1 MTGERLNA
9 EQRRRVERARPLVD
23 QLARMMVHRL
33 PRTHEDDLRSAGYEA
48 LVRCG
53 LRYDP
58 DQGTPFRA
66 YSYYRIRGA
75 MIDVARRATPAVR
88 RRSRAMRALEATQS
102 LLEQAHGREQGEGP
116 DPRTLQQRVD
126 TAADL
131 IAQATAAVV
140 LSRIGGPDPD
150 AVADSTTPVDDAIDD
165 VRIREHVKQLL
176 ARCSEEERAMIH
188 ALYDEGLSMSE
199 LGERMGR
206 NKSTVSRRHAALLH
220 RLSRELS
227 ARLE

>member
-1 MTGERLNA
+1 
-9 EQRRRVERARPLVD
+9 
-23 QLARMMVHRL
+23 
-33 PRTHEDDLRSAGYEA
+33 
-48 LVRCG
+48 
-53 LRYDP
+53 
-58 DQGTPFRA
+58 
-66 YSYYRIRGA
+66 
-75 MIDVARRATPAVR
+75 
-88 RRSRAMRALEATQS
+88 
-102 LLEQAHGREQGEGP
+102 
-116 DPRTLQQRVD
+116 
-126 TAADL
+126 
-131 IAQATAAVV
+131 VV